1 MNRPGRAQRVAVDE
15 QLANRHLPDW
25 DYADA
30 YTTMLPPGAP
40 RDPAKLS
47 RIFLCA
53 GTGAQS
59 RLLRLLR
66 LLLQGRDRLARLVGL
81 KPAARPAGE
90 LFPIITLLHDL
101 IVMGLNDRHLD
112 FRLLLSR
119 QDDHI
124 VVTTLVK
131 RHNALGTAYFIFVRP
146 AHQALVP
153 RLLDSATSRD
163 WKLAPCAPHVPA
175 VPTRQEPR

>member
-1 MNRPGRAQRVAVDE
+1 
-15 QLANRHLPDW
+15 L
-25 DYADA
+25 
-30 YTTMLPPGAP
+30 
-40 RDPAKLS
+40 
-47 RIFLCA
+47 
-53 GTGAQS
+53 
-59 RLLRLLR
+59 
-66 LLLQGRDRLARLVGL
+66 
-81 KPAARPAGE
+81 
-90 LFPIITLLHDL
+90 PIITLAHDL

-119 QDDHI
+119 HDDHV

-163 WKLAPCAPHVPA
+163 WKPAPCAPRVPG
-175 VPTRQEPR
+175 VPTQQEPR

>member
-1 MNRPGRAQRVAVDE
+1 VNRPGRARRVAVDE
-15 QLANRHLPDW
+15 QLANRHLPGW
-25 DYADA
+25 DYVDA

-59 RLLRLLR
+59 RLLRQLLR
-66 LLLQGRDRLARLVGL
+66 GRDRLARLVGL
-81 KPAARPAGE
+81 KPAARPPGE
-90 LFPIITLLHDL
+90 LLPIITLAHDL

-119 QDDHI
+119 HDDHV

-163 WKLAPCAPHVPA
+163 WKPAPCAPRVPG
-175 VPTRQEPR
+175 VPTQQEPR